1 MTILSELSSI
11 LGADS
16 VSDDAEVLEQ
26 YSRDSSFVQP
36 RRPNCVAFVKN
47 ADEVQQVVKYAN
59 EHRVP
64 ITPRSSA
71 ISFYGAGI
79 PGEGGIILDFSKMTK
94 IMEINDRDRFV
105 RIEPGVTWAQLQAE
119 LDKVGMFVPAPL
131 QVHPQKSVLTST
143 MEREPNLIPKYEYN
157 ETFLTSEMVMP
168 NADMF
173 WTGSAIGKGHNDG
186 INPEGVIP
194 STRLFLGAQGT
205 LGVATWATMRAFY
218 KPTISKIYF
227 IACDKIED
235 VVEPSYQIL
244 RVRLGSEYLILNNAQ
259 LAAMLAKDAAEY
271 ADLRDK
277 LPNYTIAV
285 CLCGL
290 SHRPE
295 EKIAYEDEALQEIA
309 SRVQFDLLNT
319 VAAIPDLQGHFEQI
333 MRQPW
338 SGQGTYWKF
347 IAKGGRHDIFFQ
359 TTLDKV
365 SEFTKAVSEVATKYR
380 YPLSDMSI
388 YIQPKEAGRVCYCEY
403 GFSCDPDNEDECDR
417 IKGLYMEASE
427 RVFNMGGLFSNPYGA
442 WSEMVYSHATA
453 YVSTLKTVKQ
463 IFDPNNILNPGKLCF

>member
-1 MTILSELSSI
+1 MTIMSDLSSI
-11 LGADS
+11 LGADG
-16 VSDDAEVLEQ
+16 VSDDAQVLEQ
-26 YSRDSSFVQP
+26 YSGDSSFVQP
-36 RRPNCVAFVKN
+36 RRPNCVAYAKD
-47 ADEVQQVVKYAN
+47 ASEVQKVVKYAN
-59 EHRVP
+59 DHHIPV
-64 ITPRSSA
+64 TPRSSA
-71 ISFYGAGI
+71 VSFYGAGI
-79 PGEGGIILDFSKMTK
+79 PGEGGIILDCSKMNK

-105 RIEPGVTWAQLQAE
+105 RVEPGVTWQQLQTE

-157 ETFLTSEMVMP
+157 ETYLTSEMVMP
-168 NADMF
+168 NGDMF

-194 STRLFLGAQGT
+194 SSRLFVGAQGT
-205 LGVATWATMRAFY
+205 LGVATGGTMRAFY
-218 KPTISKIYF
+218 KPTVSRIYF

-259 LAAMLAKDAAEY
+259 LAALLAKDESQY
-271 ADLRDK
+271 AQLRDK
-277 LPNYTIAV
+277 LPNYTIVA

-290 SHRPE
+290 NRRAD

-309 SRVQFDLLNT
+309 SREQFDLHNT
-319 VAAIPDLQGHFEQI
+319 VAGIANLQEIFEQL

-347 IAKGGRHDIFFQ
+347 ISKGARHDIFFQ
-359 TTLDKV
+359 ATLDRV
-365 SEFTKAVSEVATKYR
+365 PEFTAAVCQVAAKYR
-380 YPLSDMSI
+380 YPLPDMSV

-403 GFSCDPDNEDECDR
+403 GFGCDPDNEQECDR
-417 IKGLYMEASE
+417 IKALYMEASE

-442 WSEMVYSHATA
+442 WSDMVYSRATA